1 MKKRFWKIEYSY
13 TLLVIFAV
21 LLFMLPTSF
30 SSKNARYISRWNEV
44 YNKLDYLFTAMS
56 AQADSD
62 IVLGL
67 KKTKTPETRE
77 IIMMHLAKTYLELDE
92 VKNIHKRYSPSYMN
106 GIKVNPKDE
115 YAFES
120 YYVHSSGAIVGL
132 KDLENNDDRSPGLVM
147 SVDVN
152 GIKGPNAWGKDI
164 YGINIFQDGKI
175 TPLGYGKSV
184 EFLKKDCSSQ
194 GSGVSCSHYYRIGG
208 NFNE

>member
-13 TLLVIFAV
+13 TLLVIFTV
-21 LLFMLPTSF
+21 LLFMVPTSF

-62 IVLGL
+62 IVRGL
-67 KKTKTPETRE
+67 KNAKTSEMRE
-77 IIMMHLAKTYLELDE
+77 FFMMYLAKSYLELDE
-92 VKNIHKRYSPSYMN
+92 VKDIHKKYIPSYMN
-106 GIKVNPKDE
+106 GVKINKNDE

-120 YYVHSSGAIVGL
+120 YYVHPSGVIVGL
-132 KDLENNDDRSPGLVM
+132 KDIENKDDRSPGFVM
-147 SVDVN
+147 SIDVN
-152 GIKGPNAWGKDI
+152 GIKGPNIWGKDI

-184 EFLKKDCSSQ
+184 EFLKKDCSVQ
-194 GSGVSCSHYYRIGG
+194 GTGVSCSHYYRIGG